1 MTIILTKYNFFQK
14 SDVVFEEEEFR
25 KTSKSI
31 KTSPAVLPNNFLKDY
46 ANHKSLFFDG
56 RFTNINYLKNLL
68 SGNDKILVQPVIKII
83 SSANNVKGVK
93 AAVNYIARFAGL
105 KEEDSHH
112 KDTNLYDQDGKL
124 IKDKEE
130 AAGIVREWTKDF
142 KKNQNIMSHMIF
154 SVGGSEEKNKQRS
167 FIATKKFLEDNLK
180 ARGYSYFFAAHY
192 DTNNHHFHVI
202 VKKKNKLKENLR
214 FDKHDLFVLRDLYAK
229 NLTAHGIKRGSL
241 ARMDN
246 KEVLENIEKRVA
258 FLKERNNYYQSKLT
272 QDSSKDFNA
281 YVYKAK
287 IAGTLE
293 NIIKEVGYHK
303 EGNKEMGFFDKNK
316 LNNTLKDLKAF
327 KKEIVQSNS
336 KEQIQK
342 AIELNI
348 SYFNKENAAIAKK
361 IDDLINND
369 NKIKF
374 AYLKQK
380 ETGKYLKQIIRKQ
393 TAEIDKARIQLKED
407 LKTNRFSAEEAHIIK
422 QALLYFGVIQDKAR
436 KLEAGLGSASKMNW

>member
-14 SDVVFEEEEFR
+14 SDVVFEEEEYR
-25 KTSKSI
+25 KTSKYI
-31 KTSPAVLPNNFLKDY
+31 KTSPAVLPNNFLKDDGNY
-46 ANHKSLFFDG
+46 KSLFFDG
-56 RFTNINYLKNLL
+56 RFTNISYLKNLL
-68 SGNDKILVQPVIKII
+68 SGNDKTLVQPVIKII
-83 SSANNVKGVK
+83 SSANNIKGVK
-93 AAVNYIARFAGL
+93 AAVNYIARFAEL

-124 IKDKEE
+124 IKDKDE
-130 AAGIVREWTKDF
+130 AAEIVQEWIRDF
-142 KKNQNIMSHMIF
+142 KKNQNIMSHILF

-180 ARGYSYFFAAHY
+180 ARGYNYFFAAHY
-192 DTNNHHFHVI
+192 DTKNHHFHVI

-316 LNNTLKDLKAF
+316 LNNTLKDLKTF